1 MFDFLFPPIAL
12 NRLFMTSPVALHASA
27 FNYPSPS
34 LQGVHMHL
42 HQIHQARWSS
52 GVTLAYLPLI
62 VIQIPTSRCAFR
74 VGYPQHLSNGLKVDE
89 CTEIPSTS
97 LFYLLG
103 RICSSI
109 SQAMGKADLD
119 LCFIFLPLVCCL
131 CSIKLLQSSVFRP
144 NSVRATLR
152 NLCTRMVKCCQQIE
166 KLHPHLQGTKPHFWM
181 LMAI

>member
-1 MFDFLFPPIAL
+1 
-12 NRLFMTSPVALHASA
+12 
-27 FNYPSPS
+27 
-34 LQGVHMHL
+34 MHQPL
-42 HQIHQARWSS
+42 TIPHLPCRVSICSQHPHQIHQARWSF
-52 GVTLAYLPLI
+52 GLTLTYLPLF

-74 VGYPQHLSNGLKVDE
+74 VGYLQHFSSGLKVE
-89 CTEIPSTS
+89 KCTESLSTS

-103 RICSSI
+103 CICSSI

-144 NSVRATLR
+144 NSVRAALR
-152 NLCTRMVKCCQQIE
+152 NLCTRMVKSCQQIE

-181 LMAI
+181 LAVIESGQTSLSLEQGGK